1 MIKLLRYLKPYAVWL
16 VVAALLLFGQ
26 AMCDLN
32 LPNYMS
38 KIVNIGLQQGGVEH
52 ASPDAIGADALEFEK
67 TFMTSEQRELVETW
81 YTAPEPGSE
90 EAEKAA
96 GQYPLLEEKNG
107 LLLGEIPEADRE
119 ALDLA
124 FGGAAWTFI
133 NTMKS
138 MGTAGGMSA
147 GMDLSAEEIDVSA
160 VDWEQLYAMQPLFSA
175 LPEETLE
182 AARAEA
188 LTNDSSLLT
197 QTGAALARGFYEEL
211 GVDTDAMQTLYILR
225 IGLYMLAITFLGG
238 AATVLVGLLGARI
251 SSGVSRT
258 MRADLFRKV
267 ESFSNAEFD
276 RFSTSSLI
284 TRTTND
290 ITQVQMLIMMGIRML
305 CYAPIMGV
313 GGVIM
318 AIGKSTSMTWIIAL
332 ACIVLIG
339 LILVIFSVVIPKFKL
354 VQKLVDRLNLVAR
367 ENLNG
372 LLVIRAFGTQEYEKD
387 RFGKVNRDLTRTQ
400 RFTSRAMACMMPAMM
415 LIMNGTTLLIVW
427 VGAHQI
433 AQSTMQV
440 GDMMAFMQYA
450 MQIIMSFLAISM
462 MFIMVPGAAVS
473 GDRIQAVLEA
483 EPVVRDPEQPR
494 SPDVSKAGVVEFRN
508 VSFRYAGADED
519 VLHDISFTALP
530 GQTTAIIGSTGS
542 GKSTLINLIPRF
554 YDVTDGEIRIGGVD
568 VREMSQKEL
577 HESIGYVPQKGVLLS
592 GTIASNLR
600 YGAPDASDEE
610 IRTAAEV
617 AQAVEFI
624 DEKPEGMESPIAQ
637 GGTNVSGGQKQRLSI
652 ARALAKKPP
661 IFIFDDSFSALDF
674 KTDAALRRALKQH
687 TGHSTVLIVAQRVST
702 IMYADQIL
710 VLHEGQLV
718 GKGTHR
724 ELLHNCPEYYE
735 IAASQMTQEEL
746 Q

>member
-16 VVAALLLFGQ
+16 VVSALLLFGQ

-38 KIVNIGLQQGGVEH
+38 RIVNIGLQQGGVEH

-67 TFMTSEQRELVETW
+67 TFMTSEQRALVETW
-81 YTAPEPGSE
+81 YTVPQSGSS
-90 EAEKAA
+90 EAERAA
-96 GQYPLLEEKNG
+96 KQYPLLEEKDG
-107 LLLGEIPEADRE
+107 LLLGDIPETDRE

-124 FGGAAWTFI
+124 FGEAAWTFI
-133 NTMKS
+133 NTMKA
-138 MGTAGGMSA
+138 MGEAGGMDA
-147 GMDLSAEEIDVSA
+147 GMDLSGEEFDVSA
-160 VDWEQLYAMQPLFSA
+160 VDWEQLYAMQPMFASI
-175 LPEETLE
+175 PEQTLE
-182 AARAEA
+182 TARAEA
-188 LTNDSSLLT
+188 LTNDASLLT
-197 QTGAALARGFYEEL
+197 QTGAALARSFYEEL
-211 GVDTDAMQTLYILR
+211 GVDTGTMQTLYILR

-251 SSGVSRT
+251 SSGVART

-313 GGVIM
+313 GGVVM
-318 AIGKSTSMTWIIAL
+318 AVGKSTSMTWIIAL

-387 RFGKVNRDLTRTQ
+387 RFSKVNRDLTRTQ
-400 RFTSRAMACMMPAMM
+400 RFTNRAMACMMPAMM

-427 VGAHQI
+427 VGARQI

-462 MFIMVPGAAVS
+462 MFIMVPSAAVS
-473 GDRIQAVLEA
+473 GDRIQAVLET
-483 EPVVRDPEQPR
+483 EPIIHDPAAPR
-494 SPDVSKAGVVEFRN
+494 AFEAAKAGVVEFRK

-554 YDVTDGEIRIGGVD
+554 YDVTDGAVLVGGVD
-568 VREMSQKEL
+568 VREVSQKDL
-577 HESIGYVPQKGVLLS
+577 HEMIGYVPQKGVLLS

-600 YGAPDASDEE
+600 YGAPEASDEE

-617 AQAVEFI
+617 AQATEFI
-624 DEKPEGMESPIAQ
+624 DEKPEGMDSPIAQ

-702 IMYADQIL
+702 IMHADQIL

-724 ELLHNCPEYYE
+724 ELLQTCPEYYE